1 MKTILEV
8 LTGLVNSTAA
18 GTGMSNMGRNGS
30 AYGKAAVV
38 LAYAC
43 LVHEVAPVV
52 LAVLNAAGLA

>member
-1 MKTILEV
+1 MEKMLET
-8 LTGLVNSTAA
+8 LTGHVNRIADCTN
-18 GTGMSNMGRNGS
+18 MSNMGRNGG
-30 AYGKAAVV
+30 AYGNAVVV